1 MPSRK
6 LWDEGEETSWEK
18 WETGPAHPSDLTEQR
33 NTPRLAK
40 GVSAKGSDS
49 QMSVRV
55 ESKRLY

>member
-1 MPSRK
+1 M
-6 LWDEGEETSWEK
+6 LCNEGEETSWNR
-18 WETGPAHPSDLTEQR
+18 WERGSAHPSDLTEQR